1 LKRLS
6 SKEAFR
12 LLPLALILGVSLFST
27 GFWIVDPLLYP
38 DAGDY
43 QQVQKVVR
51 GQWTQGDVLVVQ
63 PWWAA
68 RAREYLGDLAF
79 LQVRRIADED
89 FSRYRRVWVITLPGH
104 RDLEGPF
111 DDGTYLPELEQQIG
125 GLELWRFRLPDSAR
139 EVAFD
144 FRAQLHTALLR
155 YYAGGQGQPCNKWNQ
170 DRWHCSPRDWEYVGR
185 VVVDLG
191 TDPREVIWAHPLLTG
206 ALEISFDRVPGGKS
220 LRVHTG
226 LTPDAARAPE
236 DTPVTLTVFV
246 NGRELGRV
254 VQQDQTG
261 YFPHHWDISHLGPGP
276 HNVTFRVTCP
286 RPHLRIFCFDGEI
299 HR

>member
-1 LKRLS
+1 LKKLS
-6 SKEAFR
+6 STEAFR
-12 LLPLALILGVSLFST
+12 LLPLALILGVSLFSA

-43 QQVQKVVR
+43 REAEKIVR
-51 GQWTQGDVLVVQ
+51 EQWAPGDVVVVQ

-68 RAREYLGDLAF
+68 RAREYLGDRPF
-79 LQVRRIADED
+79 LQVRRIAEED

-111 DDGTYLPELEQQIG
+111 DDGTYPPELEREIG

-139 EVAFD
+139 GVAYD
-144 FRAQLHTALLR
+144 FREQLQAALVR
-155 YYAGGQGQPCNKWNQ
+155 YYVGGQGQPCNKWIR

-191 TDPREVIWAHPLLTG
+191 TDPREVIWAHPLITG
-206 ALEISFDRVPGGKS
+206 ALEIGFDRVPGGRF

-236 DTPVTLTVFV
+236 DTPVTFTVFV

-254 VQQDQTG
+254 VQADRTG
-261 YFPHHWDISHLGPGP
+261 YFPHQWDISHLGPGP
-276 HNVTFRVTCP
+276 HNVTFKITCP

-299 HR
+299 LR

>member
-1 LKRLS
+1 LKKLS
-6 SKEAFR
+6 GKQAYR

-27 GFWIVDPLLYP
+27 GFWIIDPLLYP
-38 DAGDY
+38 EAGDY
-43 QQVQKVVR
+43 LEVEKIVR
-51 GQWTQGDVLVVQ
+51 GQWAQGDVVVVQ

-68 RAREYLGDLAF
+68 RAREYLGDLPF
-79 LQVRRIADED
+79 LQVRRIAAED

-104 RDLEGPF
+104 RSLDGPF
-111 DDGTYLPELEQQIG
+111 DDGTYRPELEREIG
-125 GLELWRFRLPDSAR
+125 GLELWRFQLPDPSR
-139 EVAFD
+139 ELAYD
-144 FRAQLHTALLR
+144 FRRQLHAAQVR
-155 YYAGGQGQPCNKWNQ
+155 YYAGGEGQLCNRWNK

-191 TDPREVIWAHPLLTG
+191 PDPREVIWAHPLLTG
-206 ALEISFDRVPGGKS
+206 ALEISFNHVPGGKF

-254 VQQDQTG
+254 VQQDETG
-261 YFPHHWDISHLGPGP
+261 YFPHQWDISHLGPGP
-276 HNVTFRVTCP
+276 HNVTFRITCP
-286 RPHLRIFCFDGEI
+286 RPHLRIFCFDGGI
-299 HR
+299 LR